1 MNTVSPGPIDTPALD
16 RQDDPAALRTSLAAM
31 VPLRRLGRSEEI
43 AAAVLFLAADDNR
56 YTTGFDLVVDGGHT
70 QI

>member
-1 MNTVSPGPIDTPALD
+1 MPRSARRPRHARGLEARFCDGRV
-16 RQDDPAALRTSLAAM
+16 RLADGR
-31 VPLRRLGRSEEI
+31 PRRLCERRPEEI